1 MEIIK
6 KFKSKKNNVFLI
18 NNEGQFKIL
27 KKFSSINVYNKEK
40 NFYKI
45 LHGENLMLPIILE
58 ENILE
63 KSIVYEYLGDRNGV
77 DIIEGYEEE
86 NNLEECINFLI
97 KIYNWLKD
105 FHSVPYIKEN
115 ELCFFDLS
123 FRNFLL
129 YRDRIYGIDLESI
142 TEGNLSLDVGRMMAM
157 YLYYDEVKSD
167 FKLNVFER
175 TKEYIISDG
184 EIRESDLSY
193 GIRTEE
199 EMIKIRRDIVN

>member
-6 KFKSKKNNVFLI
+6 KFKSKKNSVFLI

-27 KKFSSINVYNKEK
+27 KKFTSINVYNKEK

-58 ENILE
+58 ENIME

-77 DIIEGYEEE
+77 DTIEGYEEQ
-86 NNLEECINFLI
+86 NNEEECSEFLI
-97 KIYNWLKD
+97 KIYKWLKD

-167 FKLNVFER
+167 FKLSVFER
-175 TKEYIISDG
+175 TKDYIIGDG
-184 EIRESDLSY
+184 EIRENDLSY
-193 GIRTEE
+193 AIRREE
-199 EMIKIRRDIVN
+199 EMIKIRRDRRI